1 MLNWNALIAI
11 VITSNASCL
20 SSTQP
25 VKGGPLLP
33 VVDAVVVLADHAAPV
48 EQTNEKNF

>member
-25 VKGGPLLP
+25 VKGGLLQP
-33 VVDAVVVLADHAAPV
+33 AVDAVAVLVDHAPHV